1 MRVEVERY
9 TPFALQLLRGY
20 GAVTTT
26 GQGWPGELAARAA
39 LSEFFKFRAYIAND
53 WERKRALYREALELN
68 PANDNVRNLL
78 ADLEGKR

>member
-9 TPFALQLLRGY
+9 TPFALQLVRAY
-20 GAVTTT
+20 GAVTTA

-39 LSEFFKFRAYIAND
+39 LSEFFKFRGFIAND
-53 WERKRALYREALELN
+53 RERKQALYREALELN

-78 ADLEGKR
+78 TELERKQ